1 MIKYLLI
8 ATLLVGWVV
17 LFIIKPIPLAQTN
30 QQMRDAMGSV
40 SQPADATSRLRQV
53 AGELYFPRVPYWDGQ
68 ELVLS
73 VALKEL
79 DPVEHTASGIV
90 KWHAIDKA
98 SPSPQGNEQKVEA
111 TVTHVFFGADA
122 PGGDSTSAV
131 VVAQVLAAEGN
142 ATAARGDYIYFWL
155 RDGGEAHADAWGI
168 FPYSI
173 EPRVDFFPYDRSPAS
188 FGYFD
193 ANAAQVIDPWFPLSA
208 EFGDIAI
215 QESLVY

>member
-8 ATLLVGWVV
+8 AAVLVGWVV
-17 LFIIKPIPLAQTN
+17 LFVFKPMPFAQTN
-30 QQMRDAMGSV
+30 QQMRDAMGAV
-40 SQPADATSRLRQV
+40 SQPADAATRLRQV

-79 DPVEHTASGIV
+79 DPIEHTASGIV
-90 KWHAIDKA
+90 KWHTIDKT
-98 SPSPQGNEQKVEA
+98 SPSPQGNAQKVEA

-131 VVAQVLAAEGN
+131 VVAQILAAEGN
-142 ATAARGDYIYFWL
+142 ATAARGDYVYFWL
-155 RDGGEAHADAWGI
+155 RDGGEGHADGWGI

-193 ANAAQVIDPWFPLSA
+193 ANAAQVIDPWFPLLA

-215 QESLVY
+215 EESLVY